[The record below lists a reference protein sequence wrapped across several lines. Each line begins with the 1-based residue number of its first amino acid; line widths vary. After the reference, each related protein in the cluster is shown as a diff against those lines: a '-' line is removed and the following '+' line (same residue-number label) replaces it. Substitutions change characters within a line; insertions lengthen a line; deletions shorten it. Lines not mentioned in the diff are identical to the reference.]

1 MAERKAAISRETRE
15 TQIDLNLV
23 IGGSGQSEISTGIG
37 FFDHML
43 VSLAVHSMIDLK
55 IKAKGDRN
63 VDQHHTVEDVGICL
77 GRALREAVGDK
88 AGIYRFG
95 YGCVPMDESLVEA
108 VIDFSGRG
116 HLVFNGEIPAEHVG
130 DFETSCIEE
139 FLRALAVNAG
149 LTLHV
154 NVRYGTNPHHM
165 IEAMFK
171 ALARALLQ
179 ALAVSEGV
187 KGIPSSKGVL

>member
-23 IGGSGQSEISTGIG
+23 IDGSGQSEISTGIG

-43 VSLAVHSMIDLK
+43 VSLAVHSMIGLK
-55 IKAKGDRN
+55 VEAKGDRD

-130 DFETSCIEE
+130 GFETSCIEE